1 LSASAATRPE
11 PSFPNQRPAIT
22 HAGRIWKRA
31 IDISGS
37 VILLLFSA
45 PLIAILAARIKLHDG
60 GPAFFKRR
68 VVGQQGE
75 FDAFKLRTMRVD
87 ADEILRQ
94 DQKLRRQFEI
104 NFKLKDDPR
113 ITTIG
118 AALRKTGLDE
128 LPQLWNVL
136 KGEMSL
142 VGPRMITPAELK
154 NFREAGWAFNVM
166 KPGITGYWQVYGNQ
180 DAGYENRIKMDV
192 FYVEN
197 WSPWFDLKIL
207 MATPLRMLSRAGA

>member
-1 LSASAATRPE
+1 MRPE
-11 PSFPNQRPAIT
+11 PSVPNRRPAIT
-22 HAGRIWKRA
+22 HAGRMWKRA

-37 VILLLFSA
+37 AILLLFSA

-60 GPAFFKRR
+60 GPAFFRRR
-68 VVGQQGE
+68 VVGQQSE

-87 ADEILRQ
+87 ADEVLRQ

-113 ITTIG
+113 ITAIG
-118 AALRKTGLDE
+118 AAIRKSGLDE

-136 KGEMSL
+136 KGEMSM
-142 VGPRMITPAELK
+142 VGPRMVTPAELK
-154 NFREAGWAFNVM
+154 KFGEAVWVFTSV

-180 DAGYENRIKMDV
+180 DAGYENRIKMDL
-192 FYVEN
+192 FYVAN
-197 WSPWFDLKIL
+197 WSLWFDLKIL
-207 MATPLRMLSRAGA
+207 MATPLRMLRRAGA